1 MIAPVFEDVVI
12 AGQVTNDGGSPLA
25 LAAADFADEA
35 DFFV

>member
-12 AGQVTNDGGSPLA
+12 AGQVRNDGGSPLVR
-25 LAAADFADEA
+25 AAADFADEA